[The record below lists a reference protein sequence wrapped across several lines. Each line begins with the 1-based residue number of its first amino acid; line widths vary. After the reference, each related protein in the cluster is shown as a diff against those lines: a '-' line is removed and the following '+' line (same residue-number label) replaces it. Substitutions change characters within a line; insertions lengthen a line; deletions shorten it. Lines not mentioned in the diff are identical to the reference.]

1 MYKFKIIVLNRNVTA
16 VITFPSADEGTSLDY

>member
-16 VITFPSADEGTSLDY
+16 VTTVTKVLNWIIKL